1 MAAFFVSSCLCGSAA
16 VLAMEFTC
24 KYAKPSGE
32 VIKSV
37 LVGQNMDEVRH
48 HLQEQGL
55 LPIEIRA
62 RGWSLSFRPQKRRQ
76 RIKDEDFILFNQ
88 QFVALIRAGLP
99 ILRSLD
105 LLKDQ
110 IRNPLLQHHMMNVR
124 DRVHSG
130 ELLSEALRA
139 QGVFPS
145 VYTASIFAGE
155 RSGNLVEVINRYIQ
169 YEKTVLT
176 VRKRFLNSLIY
187 PTFLIVLSIV
197 MVGVILTYVIP
208 KFAQLYADLNTPL
221 PITTR
226 LLIAVSGTIQS
237 HLVLIVPL
245 ILGTLVILKIWA
257 GTGRG
262 RHWLD
267 ELKLTAPVVG
277 NLWTMFSMAQLSRTL
292 ATLLQGGIP
301 LVGALEVARDAS
313 GNRVIGDSIRGAITQ
328 VREGKPLSDSLER
341 MGHFPYLA
349 LEMIR
354 VGEQTGSLPDML
366 NHVADFYDEDVNLRS
381 TALLS
386 WVEPVIL
393 LFVAAFIAMVLIS
406 LYMPIFS
413 IGSSIQT

>member
-1 MAAFFVSSCLCGSAA
+1 
-16 VLAMEFTC
+16 MEFTC

-32 VIKSV
+32 VVKAV
-37 LVGQNMDEVRH
+37 LVGQTIDEVRH

-55 LPIEIRA
+55 LPMEIRP
-62 RGWSLSFRPQKRRQ
+62 RGWSLSFRPRRRRQ
-76 RIKDEDFILFNQ
+76 TIKSDDFILFNQ

-99 ILRSLD
+99 ILKSLD
-105 LLKDQ
+105 LLKDR
-110 IRNPLLQHHMMNVR
+110 IANPLLRHHMSNVR

-139 QGVFPS
+139 QNVFPA
-145 VYTASIFAGE
+145 VYTASVFAGE
-155 RSGNLVEVINRYIQ
+155 RSGNLVEVVNRYIQ
-169 YEKTVLT
+169 YEKTILT
-176 VRKRFLNSLIY
+176 VRKRFINSLIY
-187 PTFLIVLSIV
+187 PTFLIVLAIV
-197 MVGVILTYVIP
+197 MVGVIMTYVIP
-208 KFAQLYADLNTPL
+208 KFAQLYEDLNTPL

-226 LLIAVSGTIQS
+226 LLIAVSATIQG

-245 ILGTLVILKIWA
+245 LIGAIIVIRIWV

-262 RHWLD
+262 QHLID
-267 ELKLTAPVVG
+267 ELKLTAPIVG

-313 GNRVIGDSIRGAITQ
+313 GNRVIGDSIRDSIIQ
-328 VREGKPLSDSLER
+328 VREGKALSDSLEKT
-341 MGHFPYLA
+341 GHFPDLA

-381 TALLS
+381 TALLG

-413 IGSSIQT
+413 IGTSIQT

>member
-1 MAAFFVSSCLCGSAA
+1 
-16 VLAMEFTC
+16 MEFTC
-24 KYAKPSGE
+24 KYARPSGE
-32 VIKSV
+32 IIKAV
-37 LVGQNMDEVRH
+37 LAGQNIEEVRH

-55 LPIEIRA
+55 LPIQIRA
-62 RGWSLSFRPQKRRQ
+62 RGWSFRPRKRRQ
-76 RIKDEDFILFNQ
+76 TIKPEDFILFNQ

-99 ILRSLD
+99 ILKSLD

-110 IRNPLLQHHMMNVR
+110 IRNPLLRHHIVNVR
-124 DRVHSG
+124 DRVFSG
-130 ELLSEALRA
+130 TLLSEALRA
-139 QGVFPS
+139 QGVFPT

-155 RSGNLVEVINRYIQ
+155 RSGNLVEVINRYVQ
-169 YEKTVLT
+169 YEKIVLS
-176 VRKRFLNSLIY
+176 VRKRFLNALIY
-187 PTFLIVLSIV
+187 PTFLIVLAIV

-226 LLIAVSGTIQS
+226 FLIAISATIQS
-237 HLVLIVPL
+237 HLALIVPL
-245 ILGTLVILKIWA
+245 ILGALVILKVWL
-257 GTGRG
+257 GTGTG

-267 ELKLTAPVVG
+267 ELKLSAPIVG
-277 NLWTMFSMAQLSRTL
+277 TLWTMFSMAQLSRTL
-292 ATLLQGGIP
+292 ATLLSGGIP

-313 GNRVIGDSIRGAITQ
+313 GNRVIGDSIRAAITQ
-328 VREGKPLSDSLER
+328 VREGNALSDSLER
-341 MGHFPYLA
+341 TGHFPDLA

-354 VGEQTGSLPDML
+354 VGEQTGSLPEML

-393 LFVAAFIAMVLIS
+393 LCVAAFIAMVLIS

>member
-1 MAAFFVSSCLCGSAA
+1 
-16 VLAMEFTC
+16 MEFTC

-32 VIKSV
+32 VVKAV

-55 LPIEIRA
+55 LPMEIRP
-62 RGWSLSFRPQKRRQ
+62 RGWSLSFRPRKRPQ
-76 RIKDEDFILFNQ
+76 VIKKEDFILFNQ

-99 ILRSLD
+99 ILKSLD

-110 IRNPLLQHHMMNVR
+110 IRNPLLQHHIVNVR

-130 ELLSEALRA
+130 ALLSEALRA
-139 QGVFPS
+139 QGVFPT

-155 RSGNLVEVINRYIQ
+155 RSGNLVEVVNRYIQ
-169 YEKTVLT
+169 YEKTVVS

-187 PTFLIVLSIV
+187 PTFLVVLSIV

-221 PITTR
+221 PVTTR
-226 LLIAVSGTIQS
+226 FLIAVSGAIQA
-237 HLVLIVPL
+237 HLVLIVP
-245 ILGTLVILKIWA
+245 ILVGAAVALKIWA
-257 GTGRG
+257 GTGGG
-262 RHWLD
+262 RRLLD
-267 ELKLTAPVVG
+267 ELKLTVPIVG

-301 LVGALEVARDAS
+301 LVSALEVARDAS
-313 GNRVIGDSIRGAITQ
+313 GNRVIGDSLREAMTQ
-328 VREGKPLSDSLER
+328 VREGQPLSDSLEKT
-341 MGHFPYLA
+341 GHFPDLA

-366 NHVADFYDEDVNLRS
+366 NHIADFYDEDVNLRS

-393 LFVAAFIAMVLIS
+393 LFVAGFIAFVLIS

-413 IGSSIQT
+413 IGTSLQT

>member
-1 MAAFFVSSCLCGSAA
+1 
-16 VLAMEFTC
+16 MEFTC
-24 KYAKPSGE
+24 KYARPSGE
-32 VIKSV
+32 IVKAV
-37 LVGQNMDEVRH
+37 LAGQNVEEVRH

-55 LPIEIRA
+55 LPIQIRP
-62 RGWSLSFRPQKRRQ
+62 RGWSLSFRPRKRRQ
-76 RIKDEDFILFNQ
+76 TIKTEDFILFNQ
-88 QFVALIRAGLP
+88 QFNALIRAGLP
-99 ILRSLD
+99 ILKALD
-105 LLKDQ
+105 LLKEQ
-110 IRNPLLQHHMMNVR
+110 IRNPLLKHHIVNVR
-124 DRVHSG
+124 DRVFSG
-130 ELLSEALRA
+130 ALLSEALRA
-139 QGVFPS
+139 QGVFPT

-155 RSGNLVEVINRYIQ
+155 RSGNLVEVINRYVQ
-169 YEKTVLT
+169 YEKTVLS

-187 PTFLIVLSIV
+187 PTFLIVLAIV
-197 MVGVILTYVIP
+197 MVGIILTYVIP

-226 LLIAVSGTIQS
+226 LLIAISATIQS
-237 HLVLIVPL
+237 HLALIVPL
-245 ILGTLVILKIWA
+245 IIGALVILRVWV
-257 GTGRG
+257 GTGSG
-262 RHWLD
+262 RRWVD
-267 ELKLTAPVVG
+267 ELKLTAPIVG
-277 NLWTMFSMAQLSRTL
+277 NLWTMFSMAQLTRTL
-292 ATLLQGGIP
+292 ATLLSGGIP

-313 GNRVIGDSIRGAITQ
+313 GNRVIGDSIRSAITQ
-328 VREGKPLSDSLER
+328 VREGNPLSDSLER
-341 MGHFPYLA
+341 TGHFPDLA

>member
-1 MAAFFVSSCLCGSAA
+1 
-16 VLAMEFTC
+16 MEFTC

-32 VIKSV
+32 VIRAV
-37 LVGQNMDEVRH
+37 LVGQNVDEVRH

-55 LPIEIRA
+55 LPMDIRP
-62 RGWSLSFRPQKRRQ
+62 RGWSLSLRPRKRPQV
-76 RIKDEDFILFNQ
+76 IKDEDFILFNQ

-99 ILRSLD
+99 ILKSLD

-110 IRNPLLQHHMMNVR
+110 IRNPLLKHHIVNVR

-130 ELLSEALRA
+130 SLLSEALRA
-139 QGVFPS
+139 QGLFPS
-145 VYTASIFAGE
+145 VYTSSIFAGE

-169 YEKTVLT
+169 YEKTVLS

-187 PTFLIVLSIV
+187 PAFLIVLSIV

-221 PITTR
+221 PVTTR
-226 LLIAVSGTIQS
+226 FLIAVSGAIQA
-237 HLVLIVPL
+237 HLVLIVP
-245 ILGTLVILKIWA
+245 ILVGAVVVLKIWA
-257 GTGRG
+257 GTGGG
-262 RHWLD
+262 RRLLD
-267 ELKLTAPVVG
+267 ELKLTVPVVG

-301 LVGALEVARDAS
+301 LVSALEVARDAS
-313 GNRVIGDSIRGAITQ
+313 GNRVIADSIRNAIVQ
-328 VREGKPLSDSLER
+328 VREGKMLSDSLER
-341 MGHFPYLA
+341 MGHFPELA
-349 LEMIR
+349 LEMVR

-366 NHVADFYDEDVNLRS
+366 NHVADFYDEDVNIRS

-393 LFVAAFIAMVLIS
+393 LVVAVFIATVLVS

-413 IGSSIQT
+413 LGSAVQQ